1 MNRLPDYR
9 LLQRDYLL
17 RIARAMTA
25 RLDLRE
31 VLALVIRYAV
41 EITNGRAGLIAM
53 RQADGRFEVMA
64 GYGLEEE
71 YLDSLHPLLDR
82 VSHLLPPDGA
92 RGWNSAQLERRLRR
106 LAAHLPA
113 SFAQVLALPLA
124 MHDELI
130 GVLFV
135 FRSAGA
141 AVFSPLDSQLLTAFA
156 DQAAIAVQNANL
168 YAEMAVQARELRHL
182 YDFSVSILRASDR
195 KGALELAAQHAASA
209 GPSEW
214 LAILCWDETSD
225 RFIERVHHGRA
236 PDPFSA
242 GALTELDGPS
252 LDLLRR
258 DSPLVI
264 PNLREDE
271 AASPLLRRAGFRS
284 VIGLPIQG
292 ATRLLGV
299 LWAASTRPNSFG
311 SSDVRLLMTFTQYL
325 GLALD
330 RLNYLERLAAR
341 ERQLAAIVEHS
352 PAGML
357 LLDASGRVLMQ
368 NPVSQTLTGWTE
380 DPLTGVQLGELLRME
395 DEAGQRVA
403 LKLPTGAAAVT
414 AQGYLRRRDGTR
426 GAYVQVT
433 ITPLLTAAGVVEG
446 YVANVVDLTAYKE
459 NESAKNAFLAGLS
472 HELKTPL
479 ALIRGFA
486 ETLRYPQVHQD
497 EKLYHES
504 LDVILTE
511 TDHLTQMVNQLL
523 QAARLQA
530 RALTLDLDQVALGP
544 LLERLVDEFRQT
556 FPTHLWQ
563 VEVAENLPT
572 ITADPV
578 RLREVF
584 QNLLS
589 NAVKYSDPDSL
600 TRVEA
605 ATTRDGV
612 RVSVSDEG
620 VGIAPEDQ
628 QRLFQRFFRA
638 SDRADGTGL
647 GLYMSK
653 AIIEAHGGAIRVE
666 SEPGKGS
673 TFTVELPRGRR
684 GKFGELGVE
693 DSSLGGTRGRRSP

>member
-1 MNRLPDYR
+1 MNKLPDYR
-9 LLQRDYLL
+9 LQQRDYLL
-17 RIARAMTA
+17 QIARAMTA

-31 VLALVIRYAV
+31 VLAMVIRYAV
-41 EITNGRAGLIAM
+41 EITNGRAGAIAM
-53 RQADGRFEVMA
+53 RQTDGRFEVVA
-64 GYGLEEE
+64 SYGLEEP
-71 YLDSLHPLLDR
+71 YRDNLYPLLER
-82 VSHLLPPDGA
+82 IPRLVPPDEPH
-92 RGWNSAQLERRLRR
+92 GWNTPQLEQRLRQFASR
-106 LAAHLPA
+106 MPA

-141 AVFSPLDSQLLTAFA
+141 AVFTPLDTQLLAAFA
-156 DQAAIAVQNANL
+156 DQAAIAIQNANL
-168 YAEMAVQARELRHL
+168 YAEMVAQAGELRHL
-182 YDFSVSILRASDR
+182 YDFSVSILRAPDR
-195 KGALELAAQHAASA
+195 RAALKLAVEHAAIA

-214 LAILCWDETSD
+214 LAILCCDDESG
-225 RFIERVHHGRA
+225 RFVERVRHGRA
-236 PDPFSA
+236 PRPLDEVDLA
-242 GALTELDGPS
+242 ALDEPS
-252 LDLLRR
+252 RSVLRR
-258 DSPLVI
+258 AAPLAI
-264 PNLREDE
+264 TGLAENE
-271 AASPLLRRAGFRS
+271 AGPAVLRRAGFRS
-284 VIGLPIQG
+284 AIAVPIRG
-292 ATRLLGV
+292 ATRPQGV
-299 LWAASTRPNSFG
+299 LWAASVQPG
-311 SSDVRLLMTFTQYL
+311 CYKESDVRLLMTFAQYL

-330 RLNYLERLAAR
+330 RFNFLERLAVR

-357 LLDASGRVLMQ
+357 LLDASSRVIVQ
-368 NPVSQTLTGWTE
+368 NPVLQRLTGWSQE
-380 DPLTGVQLGELLRME
+380 ILNGVRVDELLRME
-395 DEAGQRVA
+395 DESGRPVA
-403 LKLPTGAAAVT
+403 VTLPTGEAPLT
-414 AQGYLRRRDGTR
+414 ARGYLRRHDGTR

-433 ITPLLTAAGVVEG
+433 ITALLNAAGAVDG
-446 YVANVVDLTAYKE
+446 YVANVVDLTAYRE
-459 NESAKNAFLAGLS
+459 SESAKSAFLAGLS

-511 TDHLTQMVNQLL
+511 TDHLTEMVNQLL
-523 QAARLQA
+523 QAARLQT
-530 RALTLDLDQVALGP
+530 RALTLDLDQVAPGP
-544 LLERLVDEFRQT
+544 LLHRLVDEFRQA

-563 VEVAENLPT
+563 IEVAEDVPV

-589 NAVKYSDPDSL
+589 NAVKYSDPQSL
-600 TRVEA
+600 IRVEA
-605 ATTRDGV
+605 APTRGGV

-653 AIIEAHGGAIRVE
+653 AIVEAHGGTIRVE

-673 TFTVELPRGRR
+673 TFTVELPRGPA
-684 GKFGELGVE
+684 GEG
-693 DSSLGGTRGRRSP
+693 GGTRGN

>member
-1 MNRLPDYR
+1 VNQLPDYR

-17 RIARAMTA
+17 QIARAMTA

-41 EITNGRAGLIAM
+41 EITNGRAGVIAM
-53 RQADGRFEVMA
+53 RQADGRFEVVA
-64 GYGLEEE
+64 GYGLEEQ
-71 YLDSLHPLLDR
+71 YLDSLHPLLER
-82 VSHLLPPDGA
+82 VPRLLPPDEPA
-92 RGWNSAQLERRLRR
+92 AWNTPQLERRLRL
-106 LAAHLPA
+106 LASHLPK

-141 AVFSPLDSQLLTAFA
+141 AMFTPLDTQLLTAFA
-156 DQAAIAVQNANL
+156 DQAAIAIQNANL
-168 YAEMAVQARELRHL
+168 YAEMAVQAGELRHL

-195 KGALELAAQHAASA
+195 KTALELTTEHAAIA

-214 LAILCWDETSD
+214 LAILRWDVASERFVERIYRGRVPERLGEAALATLDEPSRALLQREAPPQIIANLSEDET
-225 RFIERVHHGRA
+225 A
-236 PDPFSA
+236 PA
-242 GALTELDGPS
+242 
-252 LDLLRR
+252 
-258 DSPLVI
+258 V
-264 PNLREDE
+264 
-271 AASPLLRRAGFRS
+271 LRRAGFRS
-284 VIGLPIQG
+284 AVGVPIRG
-292 ATRLLGV
+292 ATRPLGV
-299 LWAASTRPNSFG
+299 LWAASIRSNAYSPA
-311 SSDVRLLMTFTQYL
+311 DVRLLITFTQYL

-330 RLNYLERLAAR
+330 RFNFLERLAAR
-341 ERQLAAIVEHS
+341 ERQLATVVEHS
-352 PAGML
+352 PVGML
-357 LLDASGRVLMQ
+357 LLNVNGRVVVQ
-368 NPVSQTLTGWTE
+368 NPVLQTLTGWPQE
-380 DPLTGVQLGELLRME
+380 ALARVQVGDLLQLE
-395 DEAGQRVA
+395 DETGRQIPVP
-403 LKLPTGAAAVT
+403 LPSGETPVT
-414 AQGYLRRRDGTR
+414 IQGYLRRHAGTR

-433 ITPLLTAAGVVEG
+433 ITALLSAAGTVEG

-459 NESAKNAFLAGLS
+459 SENAKGAFLAGLS

-511 TDHLTQMVNQLL
+511 TDHLTEMVNQLL

-544 LLERLVDEFRQT
+544 LLHKLVEEFRQT
-556 FPTHLWQ
+556 YPTHLWQ
-563 VEVAENLPT
+563 VEVADELPT
-572 ITADPV
+572 ITGDPM

-589 NAVKYSDPDSL
+589 NAVKYSDPHSL
-600 TRVEA
+600 IRVEA
-605 ATTRDGV
+605 APTRGGV
-612 RVSVSDEG
+612 RASISDEG
-620 VGIAPEDQ
+620 VGIAPENQ

-653 AIIEAHGGAIRVE
+653 AIVEAHGGTIGVE
-666 SEPGKGS
+666 SEPGQGS
-673 TFTVELPRGRR
+673 TFTVELPRSPAR
-684 GKFGELGVE
+684 ELQGTE
-693 DSSLGGTRGRRSP
+693 GTRGN